1 MKSIRS
7 GVLSAE
13 RGGKLVDLD
22 LAHADV
28 EVELDR
34 AGALVTVHDL
44 LVRHRDAVVDHPE
57 EVRLAG
63 AHPRGDLDLHACG
76 QLDGEVAEAH
86 RCVDLQGLA
95 PVDADVREVDRALA
109 DAQLVAVLY
118 LLDRARRPRAVTH
131 RARPRDVPDRTR
143 AGEGKR

>member
-63 AHPRGDLDLHACG
+63 AHPRGDLDLHARG
-76 QLDGEVAEAH
+76 QIDGEVDEAH
-86 RCVDLQGLA
+86 RSVDLQGI
-95 PVDADVREVDRALA
+95 DDRKS
-109 DAQLVAVLY
+109 
-118 LLDRARRPRAVTH
+118 
-131 RARPRDVPDRTR
+131 TR
-143 AGEGKR
+143 MNSSP

>member
-63 AHPRGDLDLHACG
+63 AHPRGDLDLHARG
-76 QLDGEVAEAH
+76 QLDGEVAEA
-86 RCVDLQGLA
+86 RS
-95 PVDADVREVDRALA
+95 EE
-109 DAQLVAVLY
+109 
-118 LLDRARRPRAVTH
+118 RRV
-131 RARPRDVPDRTR
+131 
-143 AGEGKR
+143 GKECGSTGRYRWSPFH